1 MEQVNAMRAVLVAG
15 ALAAAVI
22 CAAFGIWSAAI
33 ILLVGVGA
41 HGLLWRHLRRSAPQ
55 PSQDRPS

>member
-15 ALAAAVI
+15 ALVAALI

-33 ILLVGVGA
+33 VLLIGVSA
-41 HGLLWRHLRRSAPQ
+41 HGLLWRYLHRLGPPTSDP
-55 PSQDRPS
+55 DV

>member
-15 ALAAAVI
+15 ALAAALI

-33 ILLVGVGA
+33 VLLIGVSA
-41 HGLLWRHLRRSAPQ
+41 HGLLWRYLHRLGPP
-55 PSQDRPS
+55 PSGPDA